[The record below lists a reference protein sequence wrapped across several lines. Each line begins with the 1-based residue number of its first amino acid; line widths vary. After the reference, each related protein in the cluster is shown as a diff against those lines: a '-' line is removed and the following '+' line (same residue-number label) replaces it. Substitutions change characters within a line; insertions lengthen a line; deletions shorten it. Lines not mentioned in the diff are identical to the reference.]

1 GEELYEASKSKPSG
15 FRVAMKTFDST
26 RPIVASMAIGIA
38 RAAYEYTLDIV
49 KAEYP
54 KSGRYFYSASETLA
68 MLKQNIRA
76 ARLLTWEAAMCKA
89 YAGEMAL
96 EVCEKCLELLGPIG
110 LDGHVVE
117 KWYRDVK
124 VFDIFEGTN
133 QVQHLVTARRQY
145 APYGIRV

>member
-1 GEELYEASKSKPSG
+1 
-15 FRVAMKTFDST
+15 M
-26 RPIVASMAIGIA
+26 
-38 RAAYEYTLDIV
+38 
-49 KAEYP
+49 
-54 KSGRYFYSASETLA
+54 A
-68 MLKQNIRA
+68 MLEQNIRV
-76 ARLLTWEAAMCKA
+76 ARFLTWEAACKADVGKENSKDAAMCKA

-145 APYGIRV
+145 APYGIRVYKL